1 MSQYTGAILGPE
13 NRLETSMTEL
23 SFRKLLLRFAAW
35 PVLCCCAFLVVIGLE
50 IRSIA
55 QYRLVGA
62 QATSILLQS
71 NLIQK
76 SLMDEETGLR
86 GYLASQD
93 TLLLQPYLDGMS
105 RQDSELSALKD
116 LAASDDSL
124 SNQIV
129 YITDSVRSFN
139 AINKQLLDSHL
150 IGQDRAQLLQRQK
163 AAMDN
168 LRQEFSRLNASQ
180 LAIREQTRASL
191 TMMLKRLPII
201 IIGSAVVLGILV
213 IWYGTRLYREITAA
227 FQRQLADAETQRD
240 SLRTT
245 LVSIGDGVIVCEPD
259 GSIRMLNPAG
269 EALTGWTQKE
279 AIETPFPE
287 VFKIVHEET
296 RVTVESPVEKV
307 LRTRAVVALANHTS
321 LIRKD
326 GTEIPIDDSGAP
338 ILDAKGE
345 LSGVVLVFRSVLERR
360 RAMRIL
366 RESRER
372 LNSIYNTSL
381 EYIGI
386 LNPEGTL
393 LDCNRASL
401 TFAGNSRD
409 EVLGQPFWGGP
420 WFRYTPGMAEQ
431 IRAIIEHAAAG
442 HTTRTELSLMQPS
455 GNVIIFDF
463 SLTPVFDPD
472 GAVLY
477 MVPEAR
483 DISDLKRAQAAL
495 IQSEKLAAAG
505 RLAASIAHEINNPL
519 EAVTNLLYLARHGD
533 CAESVQSF
541 VEAAE
546 QELRRV
552 AIITNQT
559 LRFHKQ
565 STNPERVHPAELIET
580 VLSVHDRRLKSGNIA
595 AELRHDPSEPIV
607 CFAGDVRQVL
617 NNLISNSIEAM
628 NGLGGRLLV
637 RTHVSRNWETQQ
649 PGFVFTVAD
658 TGSGIPA
665 DKIRHIFDPFFTT
678 KGSNGN
684 GLGLWISREIASRQ
698 HGSLRVRS
706 STRKDASG
714 TVFRFF
720 LPAEPLDGLR

>member
-1 MSQYTGAILGPE
+1 
-13 NRLETSMTEL
+13 MTEL
-23 SFRKLLLRFAAW
+23 SFRKLLLRFAAL
-35 PVLCCCAFLVVIGLE
+35 PVLCCCAFLVIIGLE

-55 QYRLVGA
+55 EYRLVGA

-71 NLIQK
+71 DIVQQ
-76 SLMDEETGLR
+76 SLTDEETGLR
-86 GYLASQD
+86 GFLASQD
-93 TLLLQPYLDGMS
+93 NSLLQPYRDGMS
-105 RQDSELSALKD
+105 RQENELAALKD
-116 LAASDDSL
+116 LTTFDQSL
-124 SNQIV
+124 STKAAQIV
-129 YITDSVRSFN
+129 DSAHTFN
-139 AINKQLLDSHL
+139 EINKQLLDGHPADQNRSL
-150 IGQDRAQLLQRQK
+150 LLQREKTTMDILRKEFDDLDVSQMAVRERSRK
-163 AAMDN
+163 A
-168 LRQEFSRLNASQ
+168 
-180 LAIREQTRASL
+180 L
-191 TMMLKRLPII
+191 TVILQRLPLI
-201 IIGSAVVLGILV
+201 IIGSALVLGILV

-227 FQRQLADAETQRD
+227 FEQQLTDAETQRD

-245 LVSIGDGVIVCEPD
+245 LESIGDGVIVCEPD
-259 GSIRMLNPAG
+259 GSIRMLNPAA
-269 EALTGWTQKE
+269 ETLTGWTQKE
-279 AIETPFPE
+279 AAGTPFSK
-287 VFKIVHEET
+287 VFRIVHEET

-307 LRTRAVVALANHTS
+307 LRTGSVVALANHTS

-326 GTEIPIDDSGAP
+326 ESEIPIDDSGAP

-360 RAMRIL
+360 RAMRTL

-386 LNPEGTL
+386 LNPEGIV

-401 TFAGNSRD
+401 AFAGNSRD
-409 EVLGQPFWGGP
+409 EVIGQPFWNGP
-420 WFRYTPGMAEQ
+420 WFRHTQGMIEQ
-431 IRAIIEHAAAG
+431 MQAIVKRAAAG
-442 HTTRTELSLMQPS
+442 QPTRTELSLTQPS

-463 SLTPVFDPD
+463 SLTPVFDTD
-472 GAVLY
+472 SKVLY

-483 DISDLKRAQAAL
+483 DISDLKRAESAL
-495 IQSEKLAAAG
+495 IQSEKLAAVG

-519 EAVTNLLYLARHGD
+519 EAVTNLLYLAQH
-533 CAESVQSF
+533 AQSPESVQSF

-546 QELRRV
+546 RELRRV

-565 STNPERVHPAELIET
+565 STNPEEIYPSELIET
-580 VLSVHDRRLKSGNIA
+580 VLSVHERRLKIGKIT
-595 AELRHDPSEPIV
+595 AELRQDPSGPIV

-628 NGLGGRLLV
+628 DGSGGRLLV
-637 RTHVSRNWETQQ
+637 RTHVSRNWETLQ
-649 PGFVFTVAD
+649 PGFIITVAD

-678 KGSNGN
+678 KGSSGN
-684 GLGLWISREIASRQ
+684 GLGLWISKEIASRQ
-698 HGSLRVRS
+698 GGSLQVRS
-706 STRKDASG
+706 CAREGASG

-720 LPAEPLDGLR
+720 LPAKPLDDNR

>member
-1 MSQYTGAILGPE
+1 
-13 NRLETSMTEL
+13 MTEL
-23 SFRKLLLRFAAW
+23 SFRKLLLRFAAL
-35 PVLCCCAFLVVIGLE
+35 PVLCCCAFLVIIGLE

-55 QYRLVGA
+55 VSRLVGA

-86 GYLASQD
+86 GYLASRN
-93 TLLLQPYLDGMS
+93 TLLLKPYLDGMS

-116 LAASDDSL
+116 LAVSDESL
-124 SNQIV
+124 SKQV
-129 YITDSVRSFN
+129 AYIADSARSFN
-139 AINKQLLDSHL
+139 ETNKQLLDSHL
-150 IGQDRAQLLQRQK
+150 SDRNRDQILQHEK
-163 AAMDN
+163 ETMDD
-168 LRQEFSRLNASQ
+168 LRSEFSKLNASQ
-180 LAIREQTRASL
+180 FAIREQSRTEA
-191 TMMLKRLPII
+191 TIALKRLPII
-201 IIGSAVVLGILV
+201 ILSSAVVLGIL
-213 IWYGTRLYREITAA
+213 ILWYGTRLYREITAA
-227 FQRQLADAETQRD
+227 FQQQLTDAETQRD

-245 LVSIGDGVIVCEPD
+245 LESIGDGVIVCEPD
-259 GSIRMLNPAG
+259 GSIRMLNPAA

-279 AIETPFPE
+279 AVRTPFAK
-287 VFKIVHEET
+287 VFRIVHEET

-307 LRTRAVVALANHTS
+307 LRTRDAVALANHTA

-326 GTEIPIDDSGAP
+326 ESEIPIDDSGAP

-345 LSGVVLVFRSVLERR
+345 LSGVVLVFRSVQERR
-360 RAMRIL
+360 RAMHIL

-386 LNPEGTL
+386 LDPEGLL

-401 TFAGNSRD
+401 AFAGNSRD
-409 EVLGQPFWGGP
+409 EVIGQPFWNGP
-420 WFRYTPGMAEQ
+420 WFRHTKGMTEQ
-431 IRAIIEHAAAG
+431 IRSVVERAATGHA
-442 HTTRTELSLMQPS
+442 TRTELSLTQPS
-455 GNVIIFDF
+455 GNVIVFDF
-463 SLTPVFDPD
+463 SLTPVFDAD
-472 GAVLY
+472 GTVLY

-483 DISDLKRAQAAL
+483 DISDLKRAESAL
-495 IQSEKLAAAG
+495 IRSEKLAAVG

-519 EAVTNLLYLARHGD
+519 EAVTNLLYLARHSQS
-533 CAESVQSF
+533 AESVQSF

-546 QELRRV
+546 SELRRV

-565 STNPERVHPAELIET
+565 STNPEQIYPSDLIET
-580 VLSVHDRRLKSGNIA
+580 VLGVHERRLKTGNIT
-595 AELRHDPSEPIV
+595 AELRQYPSEPIV

-628 NGLGGRLLV
+628 NGSGGRLLV
-637 RTHVSRNWETQQ
+637 RTHLSHNWETQQ
-649 PGFVFTVAD
+649 RGFVFTVAD

-665 DKIRHIFDPFFTT
+665 DKIRHIFEPFFTT
-678 KGSNGN
+678 KGNSGN
-684 GLGLWISREIASRQ
+684 GLGLWISKEIASRQ
-698 HGSLRVRS
+698 RGSLRVRS
-706 STRKDASG
+706 TTREDASG

>member
-1 MSQYTGAILGPE
+1 MLEPE
-13 NRLETSMTEL
+13 NRLENAMTEL
-23 SFRKLLLRFAAW
+23 SFRKLLLRFAAL
-35 PVLCCCAFLVVIGLE
+35 PILCCCAFLVIIGLE

-55 QYRLVGA
+55 EQRLIGA
-62 QATSILLQS
+62 RATSLLLQS

-76 SLMDEETGLR
+76 SLIDEETGLR

-93 TLLLQPYLDGMS
+93 TLLLQPYLDGMT

-124 SNQIV
+124 SKQV
-129 YITDSVRSFN
+129 AYITDSVRSFN
-139 AINKQLLDSHL
+139 AINKQLLDSRL
-150 IGQDRAQLLQRQK
+150 IGQDRAQLLQREK
-163 AAMDN
+163 ATMDN

-180 LAIREQTRASL
+180 LAIRDQTRAAL
-191 TMMLKRLPII
+191 TSMLKRLPII
-201 IIGSAVVLGILV
+201 IVGSVMVLGILV
-213 IWYGTRLYREITAA
+213 FWYGTRLYREITAA
-227 FQRQLADAETQRD
+227 FQQQLTDAETQRD

-245 LVSIGDGVIVCEPD
+245 LESIGDGVIVCEPD
-259 GSIRMLNPAG
+259 GSIRMLNPAA
-269 EALTGWTQKE
+269 EVLTGWTQKE
-279 AIETPFPE
+279 AVGTPFPE
-287 VFKIVHEET
+287 VFRIVHEET

-307 LRTRAVVALANHTS
+307 LRTKSVVALANHTS

-326 GTEIPIDDSGAP
+326 ESEVPIDDSGAP

-360 RAMRIL
+360 RAMRVL

-386 LNPEGTL
+386 LDREGLL

-401 TFAGNSRD
+401 TFADISRD
-409 EVLGQPFWGGP
+409 EVIGQSFWNGP
-420 WFRYTPGMAEQ
+420 WFRHTEGMVEQ
-431 IRAIIEHAAAG
+431 MRTIVERAAAG
-442 HTTRTELSLMQPS
+442 HATRTELSLTRPS
-455 GNVIIFDF
+455 GDVAIFDF
-463 SLTPVFDPD
+463 SLTPVLDPD
-472 GAVLY
+472 GTVLY

-483 DISDLKRAQAAL
+483 DISDLKRAESAL
-495 IQSEKLAAAG
+495 IQSEKLAAVG

-519 EAVTNLLYLARHGD
+519 EAVTNLLYLAGHGESP
-533 CAESVQSF
+533 ESVQSF

-546 QELRRV
+546 RELRRV

-565 STNPERVHPAELIET
+565 STNPEQIYPSELIET
-580 VLSVHDRRLKSGNIA
+580 VLSVHERRLKTGNIA
-595 AELRHDPSEPIV
+595 AELRQDPSGPIL
-607 CFAGDVRQVL
+607 CFTGDVRQVL
-617 NNLISNSIEAM
+617 NNLISNAIEAM
-628 NGLGGRLLV
+628 DGSGGRLLV

-665 DKIRHIFDPFFTT
+665 DKIRRIFDPFFTT
-678 KGSNGN
+678 KGSSGN
-684 GLGLWISREIASRQ
+684 GLGLWISKEIASRQ

-706 STRKDASG
+706 STRQDASG

-720 LPAEPLDGLR
+720 LPRNP